1 MSIARIAAAAALALA
16 TTLATPLAQANG
28 RSLVTIINESGHT
41 VLSVHTAPT
50 HRTRYGDTDLLGSST
65 VLRPG
70 YQVQVDFNVPDAENL
85 CLQDVVAMA
94 NNGQRW
100 QRRMDICST
109 STWRLGN

>member
-16 TTLATPLAQANG
+16 TTLAAPLSQANG
-28 RSLVTIINESGHT
+28 RSVVTIINDSEHT

-50 HRTRYGDTDLLGSST
+50 HRSRYGDTDLLGSST
-65 VLRPG
+65 TLRPG

-85 CLQDVVAMA
+85 CLQDVVAISTS
-94 NNGQRW
+94 GQRW
-100 QRRMDICST
+100 QKRMDICAT